1 MAHAYEDPEIEA
13 FPAGTALPAACP
25 HACRLRT
32 AIDGLSAAREGMAR
46 KGGELTE
53 SQKELKAER
62 EKAQM
67 AQMLGGDAKTFK
79 MQTDD
84 SYDKARDSKMYS
96 GLLSFDEL
104 KKRKVFREA
113 RCYPLFVCCACV
125 RARCV
130 GGVMGGGGRDCVC
143 VWVCV

>member
-1 MAHAYEDPEIEA
+1 
-13 FPAGTALPAACP
+13 
-25 HACRLRT
+25 
-32 AIDGLSAAREGMAR
+32 MAR

-79 MQTDD
+79 VQTDD

-113 RCYPLFVCCACV
+113 RCYPLFVC
-125 RARCV
+125 
-130 GGVMGGGGRDCVC
+130 
-143 VWVCV
+143 